1 MDKRIAPTVILI
13 LVVFFIL
20 VQAGAMIYVLK
31 QEGMGIFWTLL
42 LILTPLAVIAALIA
56 VYIERMKE
64 IDEEEKDDLSKY

>member
-1 MDKRIAPTVILI
+1 MNKRIAPTVVLI

-20 VQAGAMIYVLK
+20 LQAGAIIYAMNK
-31 QEGMGIFWTLL
+31 EGLGVFWTLL
-42 LILTPLAVIAALIA
+42 LILTPLAIIAALIA

>member
-31 QEGMGIFWTLL
+31 KEGLGIFWTLL
-42 LILTPLAVIAALIA
+42 LILAPLAIIAALIA